1 MALNKH
7 QWMSIGLLS
16 GLALLCKRDKP
27 EPEECKNVKAL
38 VAYTCAECGEER
50 GLFEVK
56 DGNFYQFNPDLRDCG
71 CDGFEVNTNEFI
83 TCQDCDDTFWHRN
96 AGWSEHLRIIM
107 NRNEDESFEAE
118 SISPDDQYGE
128 CDDPSCDEKIL
139 IEESFGYGGL
149 DYCEDCY
156 DSMLLDERQGLSL
169 DETDC
174 VSCGYSIHPADVR
187 QGLDEDGLCENC
199 AGTPPA
205 EWDSNAE
212 SFEAQSRD
220 DLIDTL
226 IEIRQELAKEEGL
239 EDWKNESAGPLDSLS
254 SAFIQEL
261 IWYMDGDRDTWDAES
276 FEAEDSRRQLKK
288 MMEGKSKAEKK
299 RISKMVQLRGIENT
313 LAELLA
319 NAEVFAAPASFGEPE
334 DNDTYHNLD
343 ETEWRNRDSC
353 EICARPFRLNK
364 FGMNLIQHYLKE
376 SNHGIKGWKTKEN
389 PEGTRRTARN
399 ITGFFLHE
407 YRLDA
412 LNQYILFQEKT
423 KISDKVIE
431 LLRLSIVERI
441 IAGDVVNLIEMMD
454 MQDEIDDTPIFGEDF
469 EKDFEAE
476 SFNKL

>member
-1 MALNKH
+1 MTLDRN
-7 QWMSIGLLS
+7 QWIGIGLLS
-16 GLALLCKRDKP
+16 GLALLWKRD
-27 EPEECKNVKAL
+27 
-38 VAYTCAECGEER
+38 EER
-50 GLFEVK
+50 IKINDELVYKFERTWRGAWPLFYIAYHPSSFNKARLEYDGLI
-56 DGNFYQFNPDLRDCG
+56 GRDDEG
-71 CDGFEVNTNEFI
+71 PAATLEEGIRRRKRGGRRF
-83 TCQDCDDTFWHRN
+83 DDTFPPTGGANIFSIINPDGITVKQVKMIFPQWNGDYETWNCTTGGVDLKDRFRN
-96 AGWSEHLRIIM
+96 IPF
-107 NRNEDESFEAE
+107 NYF
-118 SISPDDQYGE
+118 
-128 CDDPSCDEKIL
+128 
-139 IEESFGYGGL
+139 
-149 DYCEDCY
+149 
-156 DSMLLDERQGLSL
+156 
-169 DETDC
+169 
-174 VSCGYSIHPADVR
+174 
-187 QGLDEDGLCENC
+187 
-199 AGTPPA
+199 
-205 EWDSNAE
+205 NAE
-212 SFEAQSRD
+212 SFEAEDCNHDWAVSREEISIWEATNPPALLAD
-220 DLIDTL
+220 ATL
-226 IEIRQELAKEEGL
+226 SCVKCGKTASTDYSWIVEE
-239 EDWKNESAGPLDSLS
+239 EWMN
-254 SAFIQEL
+254 
-261 IWYMDGDRDTWDAES
+261 YDAES

-288 MMEGKSKAEKK
+288 LMKGMSKAKKK

-343 ETEWRNRDSC
+343 ETDWRNRDSC

-454 MQDEIDDTPIFGEDF
+454 MQDEIDDTPIFGEGF
-469 EKDFEAE
+469 ERDFEAE